1 MHVES
6 AAACA
11 QRQVQKED
19 ALIRSFGDKRPRIH
33 PTAFVS
39 EAAYVVGDVEIGE
52 GSSVWPGA
60 VIRANRYKIRIGRF
74 VNIQDNSVIHAD
86 EDATY
91 GDYIT
96 IGHQALSHATVV
108 EDHCLIGNGAT
119 VNGYSTIRHHSLIA
133 AGAMVLERVEIPP
146 NSLVVGAPGEVR
158 RTVMERHLE
167 LMERYNTDYQQYTR
181 DFKEAGLQDPDQEN
195 FTDPNV

>member
-1 MHVES
+1 MK
-6 AAACA
+6 
-11 QRQVQKED
+11 KED
-19 ALIRSFGDKRPRIH
+19 AVIRSFGDKRPRIH

-74 VNIQDNSVIHAD
+74 VNVQDNSVIHAD
-86 EDATY
+86 EDASY
-91 GDYIT
+91 GDYVT
-96 IGHQALSHATVV
+96 IGHLVLSHATTV

-133 AGAMVLERVEIPP
+133 AGAVVLERVEIPP

-167 LMERYNTDYQQYTR
+167 LMERYNTDYQRYTR
-181 DFKEAGLQDPDQEN
+181 EFKEAGLQDPDQES
-195 FTDPNV
+195 FTDPSV